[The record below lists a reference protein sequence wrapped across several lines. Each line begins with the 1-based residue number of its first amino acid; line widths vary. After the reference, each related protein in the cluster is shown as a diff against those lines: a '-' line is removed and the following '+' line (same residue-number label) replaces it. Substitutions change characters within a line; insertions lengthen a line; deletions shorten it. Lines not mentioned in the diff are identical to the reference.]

1 MPILDQNSF
10 EFISRGTDYTR
21 RVGIRLGTLLKR
33 GNVVCLEGDLGSG
46 KTTLVQGMVA
56 GWGSLDQVT
65 SPTFVLVNQYRRLD
79 GGTFYHL
86 DGYRLKDSKEAEQ
99 LDLEVFIESGPLVVE
114 WAERIKDALPD
125 KNLWVSLRMIDINQ
139 REMGQSTG
147 LDYSQSSF
155 GGICQPYLIAVRIQC
170 PFKYGPSRPAILKN
184 EDLLLFVDWIRH

>member
-46 KTTLVQGMVA
+46 KTTLVQGMAA

-139 REMGQSTG
+139 RDLVFSASGSDYESLLINFRQRIYGG
-147 LDYSQSSF
+147 L
-155 GGICQPYLIAVRIQC
+155 
-170 PFKYGPSRPAILKN
+170 
-184 EDLLLFVDWIRH
+184 